1 MIVTLEKPGFAE
13 HLTCFVCLD
22 QKLPAFFDPNLGF
35 SGPDHVL
42 MILDYISRA
51 ALVADNHYILLNT
64 RIIICLYRKSH
75 VTLWLC
81 GSL

>member
-64 RIIICLYRKSH
+64 WIIICIYSKSH
-75 VTLWLC
+75 ITLWLC